1 MAVDTH
7 KVKFQIGAE
16 DTATRVFRGV
26 ESSLDRVQKRY
37 SQLAGVLGTLGI
49 GLGVGYFASLA
60 KGTIDEAIYKAL
72 LKKEKVIANGKINH
86 SHPNTKALKIFINLQ
101 IIPQKMF
108 KKYPETLS
116 VGIYGSAAK
125 GEDTEESDLDLYV
138 FTNKNQNLASLSQ
151 ELKKISPKAKPLF
164 LNKDKF
170 NLIKEENPLFYHS
183 LIFSS
188 ITIYGEKLDNL

>member
-1 MAVDTH
+1 MH
-7 KVKFQIGAE
+7 QLLSSPERVKLLRE
-16 DTATRVFRGV
+16 V
-26 ESSLDRVQKRY
+26 
-37 SQLAGVLGTLGI
+37 
-49 GLGVGYFASLA
+49 
-60 KGTIDEAIYKAL
+60 IYKKEKLRVGDISRKLRLSKGLVSKYFVL

-116 VGIYGSAAK
+116 VGIYGSAAQ